1 MKFFK
6 TAFIFTKHVWAVA
19 SVGSEFKR
27 FKQNWRLLP
36 FMKKSIPSRKNGM
49 VVVNIFLIINFL
61 KFFKFI
67 VIEVKEIS
75 IIQTFIPGESTIKR
89 MVQR

>member
-1 MKFFK
+1 
-6 TAFIFTKHVWAVA
+6 
-19 SVGSEFKR
+19 
-27 FKQNWRLLP
+27 
-36 FMKKSIPSRKNGM
+36 MKKSILSRKNGM

>member
-1 MKFFK
+1 
-6 TAFIFTKHVWAVA
+6 
-19 SVGSEFKR
+19 
-27 FKQNWRLLP
+27 
-36 FMKKSIPSRKNGM
+36 MKKSILSRKNGM
-49 VVVNIFLIINFL
+49 VVVNIFLIIFL

-89 MVQR
+89 MVPR